1 LLFLGEN
8 AFLLEGVLL
17 RKYIIFSIL
26 GIWMTTKDT
35 DDRPVVE
42 QLPAG
47 GETVNKDIS
56 RQRRKIIKASAAVV
70 PAIMTIR
77 SGAAAA
83 AMTSLNGCI
92 NQDADRAAAEKVVYE
107 TPDEWVRVAG
117 MEVTY
122 KDNSTP
128 NTTYIKLYGVP
139 NDGVVPGTPEKYT
152 DWYDKNGSTTDAKGK
167 VYEVKKFEPEDK
179 VVYLLVHVDIDPENN
194 ENNEFFM
201 YPKDATL
208 MSDQMT
214 MDGSQITGSCMCS
227 VNPNFTMANIK

>member
-1 LLFLGEN
+1 M
-8 AFLLEGVLL
+8 A
-17 RKYIIFSIL
+17 
-26 GIWMTTKDT
+26 TKDT

-83 AMTSLNGCI
+83 MTSLHGCVDR
-92 NQDADRAAAEKVVYE
+92 DADRAAAAKVVE
-107 TPDEWVRVAG
+107 VPDEWVRVAG

-128 NTTYIKLYGVP
+128 TTAYIKLYGVP
-139 NDGVVPGTPEKYT
+139 NDGVVPGTPDKYT
-152 DWYDKNGSTTDAKGK
+152 DWYDKNGSTTDAKDRP
-167 VYEVKKFEPEDK
+167 YEVKKKEFEPPEDK
-179 VVYLLVHVDIDPENN
+179 VVYLLVHVDIGPEG
-194 ENNEFFM
+194 NEFFM

-227 VNPNFTMANIK
+227 VDPNFTMVAP

>member
-1 LLFLGEN
+1 
-8 AFLLEGVLL
+8 
-17 RKYIIFSIL
+17 
-26 GIWMTTKDT
+26 MTTKDT

-83 AMTSLNGCI
+83 AMTSLHACVDK
-92 NQDADRAAAEKVVYE
+92 DAARSAAKVVYE
-107 TPDEWVRVAG
+107 APDEWVRVAG

-122 KDNSTP
+122 KDTSTAP
-128 NTTYIKLYGVP
+128 PTYIKLYGIP
-139 NDGVVPGTPEKYT
+139 NKGAVPGIPDNYT
-152 DWYDKNGSTTDAKGK
+152 DWYDKNGSTTNAKGK
-167 VYEVKKFEPEDK
+167 VYEVKKKEFETPEDK
-179 VVYLLVHVDIDPENN
+179 VVYLLVHVDIGPEG
-194 ENNEFFM
+194 NEFFM

-208 MSDQMT
+208 MSDQMS
-214 MDGSQITGSCMCS
+214 MDGSQITASCMCS
-227 VNPNFTMANIK
+227 VDPNFTMVP